1 MIGFTRRA
9 VVAGVGG
16 TTLSA
21 LAVATWPGPD
31 APARATQRP
40 GVRWMGLTTVSVV
53 EATRWS
59 ALRGAHHSH
68 AHHDAQHDHAAGAD
82 TDEHQVHA
90 ADPHQH
96 GPWTDTLLV
105 DLDLRNDSDRTVR
118 ISAGQFRLRVDS
130 AVTVSYYDAQ
140 RAVTVVPAGRTVATR
155 IAYLLPR
162 GATTVSLDFTPVG
175 ATAPQGLPLYP
186 TRPQVA

>member
-1 MIGFTRRA
+1 
-9 VVAGVGG
+9 
-16 TTLSA
+16 
-21 LAVATWPGPD
+21 
-31 APARATQRP
+31 
-40 GVRWMGLTTVSVV
+40 MGLTTVAVV

-59 ALRGAHHSH
+59 AAPGAQHGHTH
-68 AHHDAQHDHAAGAD
+68 DQAHHDHAAGAD
-82 TDEHQVHA
+82 GDEHQVHA
-90 ADPHQH
+90 ADPHRH

-105 DLDLRNDSDRTVR
+105 DLDLRNDSDRAVR

-140 RAVTVVPAGRTVATR
+140 RTVTVVPAGRTVATR

-162 GATTVSLDFTPVG
+162 GATTVSLDFTPAG
-175 ATAPQGLPLYP
+175 ATDPQGLPLYP